1 MKCSK
6 CGFNN
11 PEEAIFCEKC
21 DWKLGETYIPEMK
34 INRSMMSVVTLIIGI
49 IAIIPIIINDVYIAA
64 IVLGA
69 IGLVI
74 GGYSFNI
81 PRLMNAPNKTPLMIM
96 SFIGLL
102 LSVIAFIYGFYLY
115 FA

>member
-6 CGFNN
+6 CGFDN

-34 INRSMMSVVTLIIGI
+34 ISRGVFSYIALVFGI
-49 IAIIPIIINDVYIAA
+49 LAIIPIILNTVTIAA
-64 IVLGA
+64 VILGA

-74 GGYSFNI
+74 GGYSFNY
-81 PRLMNAPNKTPLMIM
+81 PRLANVPHKGVLMAM
-96 SFIGLL
+96 SCIGLL
-102 LSVIAFIYGFYLY
+102 LSVIAFIYGFALTV
-115 FA
+115 